1 MANTYQVTVKGTIE
15 VKANS
20 MDEAEEA
27 VWQCFLGDMH
37 DEEIID
43 VTGDTVDEESQAS
56 VEASWAIARARGYV

>member
-1 MANTYQVTVKGTIE
+1 MNTYEVTVKGTIE

-20 MDEAEEA
+20 MDEAETA

-56 VEASWAIARARGYV
+56 ADASWALAKSRGYV

>member
-1 MANTYQVTVKGTIE
+1 VNTYEVTVKGTIE

-20 MDEAEEA
+20 MDEAETA

-56 VEASWAIARARGYV
+56 ADASWALAKSRGYV

>member
-15 VKANS
+15 VQANS
-20 MDEAEEA
+20 MDEAEDA

-43 VTGDTVDEESQAS
+43 VTGDTVDEECEMD
-56 VEASWAIARARGYV
+56 VKTSWAIGKARGNV

>member
-1 MANTYQVTVKGTIE
+1 MNTYQVTVKGTIE
-15 VKANS
+15 VKATS
-20 MDEAEEA
+20 MDEAETA

-56 VEASWAIARARGYV
+56 GDASWALAKSGGYV